1 MYDVSDAFFSGEL
14 LRGDEW
20 IFVKLPTDVLP
31 WEKEDETRP
40 FRRLLPEVP
49 GCKGASSSWFR
60 TLAKKDDKLGVE
72 SNFRRFGAIYST

>member
-1 MYDVSDAFFSGEL
+1 MKSWMYDVSDAFFLGEL
-14 LRGDEW
+14 LRSDEW

-40 FRRLLPEVP
+40 FRRLLREVP

-60 TLAKKDDKLGVE
+60 TLAKK
-72 SNFRRFGAIYST
+72 R